1 MVQQA
6 VGKMFCS
13 SPKGSAKAAG
23 LSRRVP
29 MVSNSDEGSLDTAQW
44 NLVMAVHGEGGIDLP
59 KPCLRRV
66 GAVIAEGHKAVEIK
80 NVERFG
86 HGFTEF

>member
-1 MVQQA
+1 MEFCDGTRDA
-6 VGKMFCS
+6 V
-13 SPKGSAKAAG
+13 
-23 LSRRVP
+23 R
-29 MVSNSDEGSLDTAQW
+29 
-44 NLVMAVHGEGGIDLP
+44 GEGGLDLP

-66 GAVIAEGHKAVEIK
+66 GVVIAEAVEIK